1 MTNTST
7 TCDEHEDEPRFLKN
21 GRPFS
26 SRKDLTKTIEQLF
39 RAGVD
44 YDDDDDD
51 DGVPESLIVS
61 LLPPE
66 IVGRIA
72 NYFTVMR
79 LDPCKTRALN
89 CSSSLDSDSSWRMS
103 AGGSFQKRVCCLVV
117 SCFVLCCVVL
127 IVCVVYLHACTVL
140 SRF

>member
-7 TCDEHEDEPRFLKN
+7 TCDEHEDEPRFLMN

-51 DGVPESLIVS
+51 DDCEWCEREGITKEAVS
-61 LLPPE
+61 E
-66 IVGRIA
+66 VAQVKSTSDISRIDA
-72 NYFTVMR
+72 
-79 LDPCKTRALN
+79 
-89 CSSSLDSDSSWRMS
+89 
-103 AGGSFQKRVCCLVV
+103 
-117 SCFVLCCVVL
+117 
-127 IVCVVYLHACTVL
+127 
-140 SRF
+140 